1 MARLTGLVARIAFAG
16 ALTASI
22 GAGTDAHATQ
32 SNICAMGGGAKLWTV
47 EDDRNVFDFPSLLVR
62 YGQNVTGG
70 QFACI
75 EAGGGVSRLD
85 APTSSYFGV
94 RNVISGARSDFLQ
107 GDSTVNGGVFGGSV
121 TFGGGDLFGFVPSA
135 APPSFTI
142 GGSYASFSQNNYIGV
157 ANPGAN
163 NLDIF
168 GTGVDPS
175 GPGFTVPPGPF
186 GDFNDVFNS
195 GYSRDVNRFDVFG
208 QFNVPVLTTPSGL
221 SVAVLARVGYTRM
234 NIDEGQFAEVRNIPL
249 NVFNATDF
257 GVNTVTP
264 GAGFQVVAPINN
276 FFSVHLQAWGGAAF
290 SDVSGTD
297 RFATSGLINVSQQN
311 SFSDSHTGFAGRI
324 GGGFSLNLGGG
335 FGAAMNVSYGTTDS
349 YPTIVRTGQANE
361 RSRAEFSDAES
372 LEIFFS
378 TWLRFGK

>member
-1 MARLTGLVARIAFAG
+1 MSRLTGLAARITFAG
-16 ALTASI
+16 VLAASI
-22 GAGTDAHATQ
+22 GAGTDANATQ
-32 SNICAMGGGAKLWTV
+32 SNICSMGGGAKLWTV
-47 EDDRNVFDFPSLLVR
+47 EDDRNIFVLPDELVK
-62 YGQNVTGG
+62 YGHW
-70 QFACI
+70 ACL
-75 EAGGGVSRLD
+75 EVGGGLARLD
-85 APTSSYFGV
+85 APTSSYLGV
-94 RNVISGARSDFLQ
+94 RNVATGARSDFLQ

-121 TFGGGDLFGFVPSA
+121 TFGGGDLFGFIPSA

-142 GGSYASFSQNNYIGV
+142 GGSYASFSQINYIGI

-195 GYSRDVNRFDVFG
+195 RYSRDVNRFDVFG
-208 QFNVPVLTTPSGL
+208 QFNVPVLRTPGGL
-221 SVAVLARVGYTRM
+221 TVAALARVGYTRM
-234 NIDEGQFAEVRNIPL
+234 DIDESQSAEVRNIPL

-264 GAGFQVVAPINN
+264 GAGFQVVAPVNN
-276 FFSVHLQAWGGAAF
+276 FFSFHLQAWGGAAF

-324 GGGFSLNLGGG
+324 GGGFSVNLDGG
-335 FGAAMNVSYGTTDS
+335 FGAAVNVSYGTTDS
-349 YPTIVRTGQANE
+349 YPTIVRTGEANE
-361 RSRAEFSDAES
+361 RSRAEFDDAES

-378 TWLRFGK
+378 TWLRFGN